1 MKLAEKFMAYWE
13 AIFQLVFGS
22 SRAHAI
28 QNQLASNRFW
38 NFSRVGFD
46 GFRTGLRDA
55 VSGVEQTRS
64 RMMDYD
70 QLLVWASL
78 SLALI
83 GLVMVYSAS
92 ITLADGPKY
101 ANYSSNHFLIR
112 HMISLAIAGF
122 VGFWVFKIPVKVW
135 DRVAPIIFVITIL
148 MLIVVLI
155 PGLGKGVNGAKRW
168 IPLGPLNFQPS
179 ELMKFAAVIFAASYT
194 VRRQE
199 YLHTFMKGML
209 PMGIAVALV
218 GGLLMAEPDMG
229 AFVVIALIAFGIL
242 FLGGIN
248 AKLFGALIAVGV
260 MSAVTIIAL
269 SPFRR
274 ERIMAFL
281 DPWQADNAA
290 NKGYQLTHS
299 LMAFGR
305 GEWFGTGLGGSVEKL
320 HYLPEAHTDFILAVI
335 GEELG
340 FIGVAVTIFLFYWI
354 VRRAFIIGRT
364 SLQLDRSFAG
374 LVAKGIAIWIGW
386 QAFIN
391 MGVNLGLLPTKGLTL
406 PLVSYGGSGIL
417 MNAVALAVLLK
428 IDYENRILMRGGKL

>member
-1 MKLAEKFMAYWE
+1 MNLKDKFFPE
-13 AIFQLVFGS
+13 NRLG
-22 SRAHAI
+22 
-28 QNQLASNRFW
+28 LNRFW
-38 NFSRVGFD
+38 NFSRGGID
-46 GFRTGLRDA
+46 NFRTGLRDA

-64 RMMDYD
+64 RMMEYD
-70 QLLVWASL
+70 QLLVWAIL
-78 SLALI
+78 SLMLI

-101 ANYSSNHFLIR
+101 ANYSSNFFLIR
-112 HMISLAIAGF
+112 HMISLAIAIG
-122 VGFWVFKIPVKVW
+122 VGIWAFKIPTKVW
-135 DRVAPIIFVITIL
+135 DRYSPVIFGFTVL
-148 MLIVVLI
+148 LLIAVLI
-155 PGLGKGVNGAKRW
+155 PGVGKGVNGAKRW
-168 IPLGPLNFQPS
+168 IPLGLMNFQPS

-194 VRRQE
+194 VQRQE
-199 YLHTFMKGML
+199 YLHSFVKGML

-229 AFVVIALIAFGIL
+229 AFVVVALIAFGIL

-248 AKLFGALIAVGV
+248 AKLFGGLIAVGL
-260 MSAVTIIAL
+260 MSGATMIAL

-274 ERIMAFL
+274 GRMLAFM
-281 DPWQADNAA
+281 DPWQVDNAA

-320 HYLPEAHTDFILAVI
+320 HYLPEAHTDFIMAVI

-340 FIGVAVTIFLFYWI
+340 FVGVVVMIFLFYWI
-354 VRRAFIIGRT
+354 VRRAFLIGRT
-364 SLQLDRSFAG
+364 ALQLDRSFAG
-374 LVAKGIAIWIGW
+374 LAAKGVAIWIGW

-417 MNAVALAVLLK
+417 MNAVAMAMLLR
-428 IDYENRILMRGGKL
+428 IDFENRILMRGGKL

>member
-1 MKLAEKFMAYWE
+1 MNLKDKF
-13 AIFQLVFGS
+13 FPDNRLG
-22 SRAHAI
+22 
-28 QNQLASNRFW
+28 LDRFW
-38 NFSRVGFD
+38 NFSRGEID
-46 GFRTGLRDA
+46 NFRTGLRDA

-64 RMMDYD
+64 RMMEYD
-70 QLLVWASL
+70 QLLVWAVL
-78 SLALI
+78 SLMLI

-101 ANYSSNHFLIR
+101 ANYSSNFFLIR
-112 HMISLAIAGF
+112 HVISLVIAAG
-122 VGFWVFKIPVKVW
+122 VGIWVFKIPTKMW
-135 DRVAPIIFVITIL
+135 DRYSPLIFGFTVL
-148 MLIVVLI
+148 LLIAVLI
-155 PGLGKGVNGAKRW
+155 PGIGKGVNGAKRW
-168 IPLGPLNFQPS
+168 IPLGLMNFQPS
-179 ELMKFAAVIFAASYT
+179 ELMKFAAIIFAASYT
-194 VRRQE
+194 VQRQE
-199 YLHTFMKGML
+199 YLHSFVKGML

-218 GGLLMAEPDMG
+218 GGLLMAEPDLG
-229 AFVVIALIAFGIL
+229 AFVVVSLIAFGIL

-248 AKLFGALIAVGV
+248 AKLFGGLIAVGL
-260 MSAVTIIAL
+260 MSGAAMIAL

-274 ERIMAFL
+274 GRMLAFM

-320 HYLPEAHTDFILAVI
+320 HYLPEAHTDFIMAVI

-340 FIGVAVTIFLFYWI
+340 FVGVVVMIFLFYWI
-354 VRRAFIIGRT
+354 VRRAFLIGRT
-364 SLQLDRSFAG
+364 ALQLDRSFAG
-374 LVAKGIAIWIGW
+374 LAAKGVAIWIGW

-406 PLVSYGGSGIL
+406 PLVSYGGSAIL
-417 MNAVALAVLLK
+417 MNTIAIAMLLR

>member
-1 MKLAEKFMAYWE
+1 MNLKEKLFPENR
-13 AIFQLVFGS
+13 LG
-22 SRAHAI
+22 
-28 QNQLASNRFW
+28 LNRFW
-38 NFSRVGFD
+38 NFSRGGID
-46 GFRTGLRDA
+46 NFRTGLRDA

-70 QLLVWASL
+70 QLLVWAVL
-78 SLALI
+78 SLMLI

-101 ANYSSNHFLIR
+101 ANYSSNFFLIR
-112 HMISLAIAGF
+112 HLISLTIAIG
-122 VGFWVFKIPVKVW
+122 VGIWAFKIPTKVW
-135 DRVAPIIFVITIL
+135 DRYSPVIFGFTVL
-148 MLIVVLI
+148 LLIAVLI

-168 IPLGPLNFQPS
+168 IPLGLMNFQPS
-179 ELMKFAAVIFAASYT
+179 ELMKFA
-194 VRRQE
+194 
-199 YLHTFMKGML
+199 KGML

-229 AFVVIALIAFGIL
+229 AFVVVALIAFGIL

-248 AKLFGALIAVGV
+248 AKLFGGLILVGLL
-260 MSAVTIIAL
+260 SAATMIAL

-274 ERIMAFL
+274 GRMLAFM
-281 DPWQADNAA
+281 DPWQVDNAA

-320 HYLPEAHTDFILAVI
+320 HYLPEAHTDFIMAVI

-340 FIGVAVTIFLFYWI
+340 FVGVVVMIFLFYWI
-354 VRRAFIIGRT
+354 VRRAFLIGRT
-364 SLQLDRSFAG
+364 ALQLDRSFAG
-374 LVAKGIAIWIGW
+374 LAAKGVAIWIGW

-417 MNAVALAVLLK
+417 MNAVAVAMLLR
-428 IDYENRILMRGGKL
+428 IDFENRILMRGGKL

>member
-1 MKLAEKFMAYWE
+1 MSLKEKFFPE
-13 AIFQLVFGS
+13 NRLG
-22 SRAHAI
+22 
-28 QNQLASNRFW
+28 LNRFW
-38 NFSRVGFD
+38 NFSRGGID
-46 GFRTGLRDA
+46 NFRTGLRDA

-64 RMMDYD
+64 RMMEYD
-70 QLLVWASL
+70 QLLVWAVL
-78 SLALI
+78 SLTLI

-92 ITLADGPKY
+92 ITLADEPKY
-101 ANYSSNHFLIR
+101 ANYSSNFFLIR
-112 HMISLAIAGF
+112 HVISLVIAIG
-122 VGFWVFKIPVKVW
+122 VGIWAFKIPTKVW
-135 DRVAPIIFVITIL
+135 DRYSPVIFGFTVL
-148 MLIVVLI
+148 LLIAVLI
-155 PGLGKGVNGAKRW
+155 PGVGKGVNGAKRW
-168 IPLGPLNFQPS
+168 IPLGLMNFQPS

-194 VRRQE
+194 VQRQE
-199 YLHTFMKGML
+199 YLHSFVKGML

-229 AFVVIALIAFGIL
+229 AFVVVALIAFGIL

-248 AKLFGALIAVGV
+248 AKLFGGLILVGL
-260 MSAVTIIAL
+260 MSGATMIAL

-274 ERIMAFL
+274 GRMLAFM
-281 DPWQADNAA
+281 DPWQVDNAA

-320 HYLPEAHTDFILAVI
+320 HYLPEAHTDFIMAVI

-340 FIGVAVTIFLFYWI
+340 FVGVVVVIFLFYWI
-354 VRRAFIIGRT
+354 IRRAFLIGRT
-364 SLQLDRSFAG
+364 ALQLDRSFAG
-374 LVAKGIAIWIGW
+374 LAAKGVAIWIGW

-417 MNAVALAVLLK
+417 MNAVAIAMLLR
-428 IDYENRILMRGGKL
+428 IDFENRILMRGGKL

>member
-1 MKLAEKFMAYWE
+1 MNLKEKFFPE
-13 AIFQLVFGS
+13 NRLG
-22 SRAHAI
+22 
-28 QNQLASNRFW
+28 LNRFW
-38 NFSRVGFD
+38 NFSRGGID
-46 GFRTGLRDA
+46 NFRTGLRDA

-64 RMMDYD
+64 RMMEYD
-70 QLLVWASL
+70 QLLVWAIL
-78 SLALI
+78 SLMLI

-101 ANYSSNHFLIR
+101 ANYSSNYFLIR
-112 HMISLAIAGF
+112 HMISLAIAIG
-122 VGFWVFKIPVKVW
+122 VGIWAFKIPTKVW
-135 DRVAPIIFVITIL
+135 DRYSPVIFGFTVL
-148 MLIVVLI
+148 LLIAVLI
-155 PGLGKGVNGAKRW
+155 PGVGKGVNGAKRW
-168 IPLGPLNFQPS
+168 IPLGLMNFQPS

-194 VRRQE
+194 VQRQE
-199 YLHTFMKGML
+199 YLHSFVKGML

-229 AFVVIALIAFGIL
+229 AFVVVALIAFGIL

-248 AKLFGALIAVGV
+248 AKLFGGLIAVGL
-260 MSAVTIIAL
+260 MSGATMIAL

-274 ERIMAFL
+274 GRMLAFM
-281 DPWQADNAA
+281 DPWQVDNAA

-320 HYLPEAHTDFILAVI
+320 HYLPEAHTDFIMAVI

-340 FIGVAVTIFLFYWI
+340 FVGVVVMIFLFYWI
-354 VRRAFIIGRT
+354 VRRAFLIGRT
-364 SLQLDRSFAG
+364 ALQLDRSFAG
-374 LVAKGIAIWIGW
+374 LAAKGVAIWIGW

-417 MNAVALAVLLK
+417 MNAVAMAMLLR
-428 IDYENRILMRGGKL
+428 IDFENRILMRGGKL

>member
-1 MKLAEKFMAYWE
+1 MNLNDK
-13 AIFQLVFGS
+13 
-22 SRAHAI
+22 
-28 QNQLASNRFW
+28 SNSENRLGLDRFW
-38 NFSRVGFD
+38 NFSRGGIVN
-46 GFRTGLRDA
+46 FRTGLRDA

-64 RMMDYD
+64 RMMEYD
-70 QLLVWASL
+70 QLLVWAVL
-78 SLALI
+78 SLMLI

-101 ANYSSNHFLIR
+101 ANYSSNYFLIR
-112 HMISLAIAGF
+112 HLISLIIAIV
-122 VGFWVFKIPVKVW
+122 VGIWAFKIPTKVW
-135 DRVAPIIFVITIL
+135 DRYSPVIFGFTVL
-148 MLIVVLI
+148 LLVLVLI
-155 PGLGKGVNGAKRW
+155 PGIGKGVNGARRW
-168 IPLGPLNFQPS
+168 IPLGVMNFQPS

-194 VRRQE
+194 VQRQE
-199 YLHTFMKGML
+199 YLHSFSKGML

-218 GGLLMAEPDMG
+218 GGLLMKEPDMG
-229 AFVVIALIAFGIL
+229 AFVVVALIAFGIL

-248 AKLFGALIAVGV
+248 AKLFGGLIVVG
-260 MSAVTIIAL
+260 MLSGAAMIAL

-274 ERIMAFL
+274 GRMLAFM
-281 DPWQADNAA
+281 DPWQAENAA

-320 HYLPEAHTDFILAVI
+320 HYLPEAHTDFIMAVI

-340 FIGVAVTIFLFYWI
+340 FVGVVVMIFLFYWI
-354 VRRAFIIGRT
+354 VRRAFMIGRT
-364 SLQLDRSFAG
+364 ALQLDRSFAG
-374 LVAKGIAIWIGW
+374 LAAKGVAIWIGW

-417 MNAVALAVLLK
+417 MNVVAIAMLLR

>member
-1 MKLAEKFMAYWE
+1 MSLKEKLFPENR
-13 AIFQLVFGS
+13 LG
-22 SRAHAI
+22 
-28 QNQLASNRFW
+28 LNRFW
-38 NFSRVGFD
+38 SFSRGGID
-46 GFRTGLRDA
+46 NFRTGLRDA

-70 QLLVWASL
+70 QLLVWAVL
-78 SLALI
+78 SLMLI

-101 ANYSSNHFLIR
+101 ANYSSNFFLIR
-112 HMISLAIAGF
+112 HVISLAIAIG
-122 VGFWVFKIPVKVW
+122 VGIWTFKIPTRVW
-135 DRVAPIIFVITIL
+135 DRYSPVIFGFTVL
-148 MLIVVLI
+148 LLIVVLI

-168 IPLGPLNFQPS
+168 IPLGLMNFQPS

-194 VRRQE
+194 VQRQE
-199 YLHTFMKGML
+199 YLHSFVKGML

-229 AFVVIALIAFGIL
+229 AFVVVALIAFGIL

-248 AKLFGALIAVGV
+248 AKLFGGLILVGL
-260 MSAVTIIAL
+260 MSGATMIAL

-274 ERIMAFL
+274 GRMLAFM
-281 DPWQADNAA
+281 DPWQVDNAA

-320 HYLPEAHTDFILAVI
+320 HYLPEAHTDFIMAVI

-340 FIGVAVTIFLFYWI
+340 FVGVVVMIFLFYWI
-354 VRRAFIIGRT
+354 VRRAFLIGRT
-364 SLQLDRSFAG
+364 ALQLDRSFAG
-374 LVAKGIAIWIGW
+374 LAAKGVAIWIGW

-417 MNAVALAVLLK
+417 MNAVAIAMLLR
-428 IDYENRILMRGGKL
+428 IDFENRILMRGGKL

>member
-1 MKLAEKFMAYWE
+1 MNLREKLFPANR
-13 AIFQLVFGS
+13 LG
-22 SRAHAI
+22 
-28 QNQLASNRFW
+28 LDRFW
-38 NFSRVGFD
+38 NFSRGGID
-46 GFRTGLRDA
+46 NFRTGLRDA

-64 RMMDYD
+64 RMMEYD
-70 QLLVWASL
+70 QLLVWAVL
-78 SLALI
+78 SLMLI

-101 ANYSSNHFLIR
+101 ANYSSNFFLIR
-112 HMISLAIAGF
+112 HLISLAIAIG
-122 VGFWVFKIPVKVW
+122 VGISVFNIPTKVW
-135 DRVAPIIFVITIL
+135 DRFSPVIFGFTVLLLIL
-148 MLIVVLI
+148 VLI
-155 PGLGKGVNGAKRW
+155 PGIGKGVNGARRW
-168 IPLGPLNFQPS
+168 IPLGVMNFQPS
-179 ELMKFAAVIFAASYT
+179 ELMKFAAIIFAASYT
-194 VRRQE
+194 VQRQE
-199 YLHTFMKGML
+199 YLHSFSKGML

-218 GGLLMAEPDMG
+218 GGLLMKEPDLG
-229 AFVVIALIAFGIL
+229 AFVVVALIAFGIL

-248 AKLFGALIAVGV
+248 AKLFGGLVVVGLLSGAA
-260 MSAVTIIAL
+260 MIAL

-274 ERIMAFL
+274 GRMLAFM
-281 DPWQADNAA
+281 DPWQVDNAA

-320 HYLPEAHTDFILAVI
+320 HYLPEAHTDFIMAVI

-340 FIGVAVTIFLFYWI
+340 FVGVVVMIFLFYWI

-364 SLQLDRSFAG
+364 ALQLDRSFAG
-374 LVAKGIAIWIGW
+374 LAAKGVAIWIGW

-406 PLVSYGGSGIL
+406 PLVSYGGSAIL
-417 MNAVALAVLLK
+417 MNVVAIAMLLR

>member
-1 MKLAEKFMAYWE
+1 MNLKEKFFPE
-13 AIFQLVFGS
+13 NRRGL
-22 SRAHAI
+22 
-28 QNQLASNRFW
+28 NRFW
-38 NFSRVGFD
+38 NFSRGGID
-46 GFRTGLRDA
+46 NFRTGLRDA

-64 RMMDYD
+64 RMMEYD
-70 QLLVWASL
+70 QLLVWAIL
-78 SLALI
+78 SLMLI

-101 ANYSSNHFLIR
+101 ANYSSNYFLIR
-112 HMISLAIAGF
+112 HMISLAIAIG
-122 VGFWVFKIPVKVW
+122 VGIWAFKIPTKVW
-135 DRVAPIIFVITIL
+135 DRYSPVIFGFTVL
-148 MLIVVLI
+148 LLIAVLI
-155 PGLGKGVNGAKRW
+155 PGVGKGVNGAKRW
-168 IPLGPLNFQPS
+168 IPLGLMNFQPS

-194 VRRQE
+194 VQRQE
-199 YLHTFMKGML
+199 YLHSFVKGML

-229 AFVVIALIAFGIL
+229 AFVVVALIAFGIL

-248 AKLFGALIAVGV
+248 AKLFGGLIAVGLL
-260 MSAVTIIAL
+260 SAATMIAL

-274 ERIMAFL
+274 GRMLAFM
-281 DPWQADNAA
+281 DPWQVDNAA

-320 HYLPEAHTDFILAVI
+320 HYLPEAHTDFIMAVI

-340 FIGVAVTIFLFYWI
+340 FVGVVVMIFLFYWI
-354 VRRAFIIGRT
+354 VRRAFLIGRT
-364 SLQLDRSFAG
+364 ALQLDRSFAG
-374 LVAKGIAIWIGW
+374 LAAKGVAILIGW

-417 MNAVALAVLLK
+417 MNAVAMAMLLR
-428 IDYENRILMRGGKL
+428 IDFENRILMRGGKL

>member
-1 MKLAEKFMAYWE
+1 MNLNDK
-13 AIFQLVFGS
+13 
-22 SRAHAI
+22 
-28 QNQLASNRFW
+28 SNPENRLGLDRFW
-38 NFSRVGFD
+38 NFSRGGIVN
-46 GFRTGLRDA
+46 FRTGLRDA

-64 RMMDYD
+64 RMMEYD
-70 QLLVWASL
+70 QLLVWAVL
-78 SLALI
+78 SLMLI

-101 ANYSSNHFLIR
+101 ANYSSNYFLIR
-112 HMISLAIAGF
+112 HLISLVIAIV
-122 VGFWVFKIPVKVW
+122 VGIWAFKIPTKVW
-135 DRVAPIIFVITIL
+135 DRYSPVIFGFTVL
-148 MLIVVLI
+148 LLVLVLI
-155 PGLGKGVNGAKRW
+155 PGIGKGVNGARRW
-168 IPLGPLNFQPS
+168 IPLGVMNFQPS

-194 VRRQE
+194 VQRQE
-199 YLHTFMKGML
+199 YLHSFSKGML

-218 GGLLMAEPDMG
+218 GGLLMKEPDMG
-229 AFVVIALIAFGIL
+229 AFVVVALIAFGIL

-248 AKLFGALIAVGV
+248 AKLFGGLIVVG
-260 MSAVTIIAL
+260 MLSGAAMIAL

-274 ERIMAFL
+274 GRMLAFM
-281 DPWQADNAA
+281 DPWQAENAA

-320 HYLPEAHTDFILAVI
+320 HYLPEAHTDFIMAVI

-340 FIGVAVTIFLFYWI
+340 FVGVVVMIFLFYWI
-354 VRRAFIIGRT
+354 VRRAFMIGRT
-364 SLQLDRSFAG
+364 ALQLDRSFAG
-374 LVAKGIAIWIGW
+374 LAAKGVAIWIGW

-417 MNAVALAVLLK
+417 MNVVAIAMLLR

>member
-1 MKLAEKFMAYWE
+1 MSPKDKLFPENR
-13 AIFQLVFGS
+13 LG
-22 SRAHAI
+22 
-28 QNQLASNRFW
+28 LGRFW
-38 NFSRVGFD
+38 NFSRGGID
-46 GFRTGLRDA
+46 NFRSGLRDA

-64 RMMDYD
+64 RMMEYD
-70 QLLVWASL
+70 QLLVWAVL
-78 SLALI
+78 SLTLI

-101 ANYSSNHFLIR
+101 ANYSSNFFLIR
-112 HMISLAIAGF
+112 HVVSLVIAIG
-122 VGFWVFKIPVKVW
+122 VGIWTFKIPSKVW
-135 DRVAPIIFVITIL
+135 DRYSPIIFGFTVL
-148 MLIVVLI
+148 LLIAVLV

-168 IPLGPLNFQPS
+168 IPLGIMNFQPS
-179 ELMKFAAVIFAASYT
+179 ELMKFAAVIFAATYT
-194 VRRQE
+194 VQRQE
-199 YLHTFMKGML
+199 YLHSFVKGML

-229 AFVVIALIAFGIL
+229 AFVVVALIAFGIL
-242 FLGGIN
+242 FLGGID
-248 AKLFGALIAVGV
+248 AKLFGGLLVVGL
-260 MSAVTIIAL
+260 MSGATMIAL

-274 ERIMAFL
+274 GRMLAFM
-281 DPWQADNAA
+281 DPWEVNNAA

-320 HYLPEAHTDFILAVI
+320 HYLPEAHTDFIMAVI

-340 FIGVAVTIFLFYWI
+340 FVGVVVIIFLFYWI
-354 VRRAFIIGRT
+354 VRRAFLIGRT
-364 SLQLDRSFAG
+364 ALQLDRSFAG
-374 LVAKGIAIWIGW
+374 LAAKGVAIWIGW

-406 PLVSYGGSGIL
+406 PLVSYGGSGIV
-417 MNAVALAVLLK
+417 MNAVAIAMLLR